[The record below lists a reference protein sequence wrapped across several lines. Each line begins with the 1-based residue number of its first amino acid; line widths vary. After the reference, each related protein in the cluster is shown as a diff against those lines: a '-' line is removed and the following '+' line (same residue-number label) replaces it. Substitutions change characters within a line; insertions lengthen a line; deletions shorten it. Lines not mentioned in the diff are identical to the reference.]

1 MIARIM
7 ISFLISLT
15 CVSAQIPAGAR
26 GVKVDRDTY
35 IIGPGDVITVAVLD
49 SQDIP
54 DKPMQVD
61 PEGQIALPLAGRI
74 EVAGK
79 SVSALEKEI
88 TARLRDYIRN
98 PQVSV
103 NVTTLGSR
111 PVSVLGAVNSPGVY
125 QLGGTK
131 NLAQVIALAKGLAP
145 DAGGLIRIT
154 RYRSDES
161 AVAGEADQ
169 ADAKPSIT
177 LVNVKDLLANSSEV
191 AAMPIRAN
199 DVITV
204 PKAAVVYVIGEV
216 KNPGAQ
222 KLNDRETIT
231 VLEALSAAAGVLPTG
246 SPKHAKLLR
255 RDPKTMQR
263 VETALNVKQIMTGKA
278 DNITLR
284 PDDILLIPRN
294 TARAVGLKTVDAAI
308 QLGTGAL
315 IYR

>member
-1 MIARIM
+1 MIARTILL
-7 ISFLISLT
+7 FLISLS
-15 CVSAQIPAGAR
+15 CFAADLPAGPGSA
-26 GVKVDRDTY
+26 KVDRDTY
-35 IIGPGDVITVAVLD
+35 IVGPGDVITVAVLD

-61 PEGQIALPLAGRI
+61 PEGQIALPLIGRI

-79 SVSALEKEI
+79 PVSKIEAEI
-88 TARLRDYIRN
+88 TTKLRDYIRN

-111 PVSVLGAVNSPGVY
+111 PVSVLGAVNAPGIY

-154 RYRSDES
+154 RYRSDEPAAEMTDPGNS
-161 AVAGEADQ
+161 
-169 ADAKPSIT
+169 KPSLT
-177 LVNVKDLLANSSEV
+177 LVNVKDLLSNSSE
-191 AAMPIRAN
+191 AASTPIRAN

-255 RDPKTMQR
+255 RDAKTSQR
-263 VETALNVKQIMTGKA
+263 VETALNVKRIMTGKA

-284 PDDILLIPRN
+284 PDDILVIPRN
-294 TARAVGLKTVDAAI
+294 TARAVGLRTVDAVI

>member
-1 MIARIM
+1 MIARTM

-15 CVSAQIPAGAR
+15 CLAAQAQPGAGS
-26 GVKVDRDTY
+26 VKVDRDTY
-35 IIGPGDVITVAVLD
+35 IMGPGDVITVAVLD
-49 SQDIP
+49 SPDVP

-61 PEGQIALPLAGRI
+61 PEGQIALPLIGRI

-88 TARLRDYIRN
+88 TSRLRDYIRN

-103 NVTTLGSR
+103 NVTILGSR
-111 PVSVLGAVNSPGVY
+111 PVSVLGAVNSPGIY

-154 RYRSDES
+154 RYGSDAS
-161 AVAGEADQ
+161 AAGTDRANLEA
-169 ADAKPSIT
+169 SVT
-177 LVNVKDLLANSSEV
+177 LVNVKDLLSNSSEV
-191 AAMPIRAN
+191 ASTPIRAN

-246 SPKHAKLLR
+246 SPQRAKLLR
-255 RDPKTMQR
+255 RDPKTLQR
-263 VETALNVKQIMTGKA
+263 VETALNVKRIMTGKA

-284 PDDILLIPRN
+284 PDDILVIPRN

>member
-1 MIARIM
+1 MIARTL

-15 CVSAQIPAGAR
+15 CAAAQLPAGAA

-61 PEGQIALPLAGRI
+61 PEGQIALPLVGRV

-88 TARLRDYIRN
+88 TVRLRDYIRN

-111 PVSVLGAVNSPGVY
+111 PVSVLGAVNAPGVY

-154 RYRSDES
+154 RYRSDAS
-161 AVAGEADQ
+161 AAEGTDTAEVR
-169 ADAKPSIT
+169 PSIT
-177 LVNVKDLLANSSEV
+177 LVNVKDLLSNSSEV
-191 AAMPIRAN
+191 ASIPIRTN

-246 SPKHAKLLR
+246 SPQHAKLLR
-255 RDPKTMQR
+255 RDPKTSQR
-263 VETALNVKQIMTGKA
+263 VETALNVKRIMTGKA

-284 PDDILLIPRN
+284 QDDILLIPRN
-294 TARAVGLKTVDAAI
+294 TARAIGLKTVDAAI